1 MTAILLDIIFITA
14 LSRAFN
20 TPVVDS
26 LTSLAFQGEQE
37 NSSKQKPSSTV
48 SADGGM
54 SCPAA
59 ESGSC
64 ESQERA
70 AASLSLGQLQ
80 VASVVDAF
88 AATYLAAYRYSMTT
102 QTLVCERER
111 HPVRRCV
118 YLRVLISTQIS

>member
-20 TPVVDS
+20 ISVVDS
-26 LTSLAFQGEQE
+26 LTSLASQGEQE

-54 SCPAA
+54 TFPAA
-59 ESGSC
+59 ENGSC

-80 VASVVDAF
+80 VASVLDAF
-88 AATYLAAYRYSMTT
+88 AATYLAAYRYSV
-102 QTLVCERER
+102 TLR
-111 HPVRRCV
+111 H
-118 YLRVLISTQIS
+118 